1 MKIRKAFQGTVPE
14 NKILDTYSTSQTDT
28 YSCNFVNNKMTGTVL
43 WTNSNPANQFT
54 AQTINISNL
63 SQYAYI
69 DILYFVFSGNLKQS
83 CQRHYYDETYKNGEL
98 MSVFTHSARGYV
110 GTRQFVVNANSI
122 DFQSSYAFNGGY
134 SGSFGLNVDN
144 GWTIPYKII
153 GYK

>member
-14 NKILDTYSTSQTDT
+14 NKILDTYSQSQTDT
-28 YSCNFVNNKMTGTVL
+28 YSCNYVNNKTTGVVL
-43 WTNSNPANQFT
+43 WTNSSPTSSFGAR
-54 AQTINISNL
+54 TINIPNL
-63 SQYAYI
+63 SQYVYI
-69 DILYFVFSGNLKQS
+69 DILYFVFAGNLKQC

-98 MSVFTHSARGYV
+98 MSVFTHSARGFV

-122 DFQSSYAFNGGY
+122 DFQVSYSFSGGY
-134 SGSFGLNVDN
+134 NGSFGLNEDN